1 MDRISTTA
9 ARTTAAKNYVIKLQA
24 SLSDESYTKFLGIM
38 SRYKKRQLTKRGLIA
53 EVDDLFSDLD
63 RPDLIGG
70 FEVFLPI
77 GVTVDMIREGNSK
90 CSTYS
95 ADTTTARKHES
106 MVTSVLAPA
115 AEPMSIGPV
124 HTADI
129 PAVPAT
135 PTPTPTVNT
144 VELALSVSSSLTTKV
159 AVASP
164 IESIEAEEEQ
174 EEHSQ
179 PSAVPKTSHAEQ
191 LEDFTYRLQ
200 MRFLELDTP
209 EKYQKFLSL
218 MAESKVSPSSY
229 PAAIY
234 QATQLLRD
242 QPDLLAD
249 FKRVIASIS
258 FAGLLTTPAVERTNI
273 STTAAA
279 RNSRHRKSQS
289 MGSWNASW
297 LPADVNASLSG
308 AHAPVGNSTVS
319 EEPLPEGTVSGF
331 EPDQYRTAR
340 SVLGQQEN
348 MELGPAVAPRRISGG
363 YSKGRPVSMIVGA
376 SRSHTLLDVPPT
388 DERTPLL
395 MTYEDWCLEHSRR
408 SGTVGSNSASTSGSG
423 ARSKW
428 WKRWR
433 WVGGVFMAGALAFIG
448 YAMVL

>member
-38 SRYKKRQLTKRGLIA
+38 TRYKKRQLTKRGLIA

-115 AEPMSIGPV
+115 AEPVSIG
-124 HTADI
+124 ALSKDI

-144 VELALSVSSSLTTKV
+144 DELGPSVSSVTTKV
-159 AVASP
+159 TVASP
-164 IESIEAEEEQ
+164 VESMETEEEQ
-174 EEHSQ
+174 DEHSQ
-179 PSAVPKTSHAEQ
+179 ENSVPKTSHAEQ

-200 MRFLELDTP
+200 MRFLEVDTP

-289 MGSWNASW
+289 MGSWNANW
-297 LPADVNASLSG
+297 LPADVNSSSAG
-308 AHAPVGNSTVS
+308 AHPAVGNSTVS
-319 EEPLPEGTVSGF
+319 EEPLLEGSVSGF
-331 EPDQYRTAR
+331 EADQYRTAR
-340 SVLGQQEN
+340 SVLGQQES
-348 MELGPAVAPRRISGG
+348 MESVPAVAPRRISGG
-363 YSKGRPVSMIVGA
+363 YSKSRPVSMIVGA
-376 SRSHTLLDVPPT
+376 SRSHTLLDVPPA

-408 SGTVGSNSASTSGSG
+408 SGTMGSNSASANGSG